1 MKDIESEISRC
12 IIKLLMKEPFYAH
25 FLSGI
30 IRIITDEIPTAA
42 VGFKSGKIALYV
54 NENFFLNELKS
65 FSERVA
71 VIKHE
76 TLHILFKHL
85 FRIQSNSYDNKLF
98 NIAADL
104 VVNQLIEPWKLPG
117 SAITLSTFPELNLP
131 PDKSVEWYYKEL
143 QKKSSDDNTKKTIN
157 QISENL
163 SHSDHSKWGENNETS
178 SNVIETELDR
188 MIVQAKDRTPLK
200 DYGSIP
206 LGIKTIIN
214 SVIEKRKPQIDWKRA
229 LRLFSTSSRKTRVY
243 HTMKRISKRY
253 GTRPG
258 IKIKRYQR
266 LAVAIDT
273 SGSIKESDFG
283 IFFSEI
289 HSMWKQG
296 AEIEVLECDAELQ
309 KKYSYKGKLPKFI
322 SGGGGTLF
330 DPVFNYLR
338 SNRFEK
344 FDGCI
349 YLTDGYAPEPKIKP
363 PCSLFWCITKDGQLG
378 DHLKYG
384 RAIKMN

>member
-30 IRIITDEIPTAA
+30 IRVITDEIPTAA

-54 NENFFLNELKS
+54 NENFFLKELKS
-65 FSERVA
+65 FNERVA

-85 FRIQSNSYDNKLF
+85 FRMQSKSYDNKLF

-104 VVNQLIEPWKLPG
+104 VVNQLIEPWRLPE
-117 SAITLSTFPELNLP
+117 SAITLSTFSNLNLP
-131 PDKSVEWYYKEL
+131 PDKSVEWYYKKLKE
-143 QKKSSDDNTKKTIN
+143 QSSDDNTKKTIS
-157 QISENL
+157 QVSEEI
-163 SHSDHSKWGENNETS
+163 SHSDHSKWGENKGAS
-178 SNVIETELDR
+178 SNIIETELDR
-188 MIVQAKDRTPLK
+188 MIIQAKDRTPLK

-206 LGIKTIIN
+206 LGIKKMIN
-214 SVIEKRKPQIDWKRA
+214 VIIEKRKPQIDWKRA

-273 SGSIKESDFG
+273 SGSIKEDDFV

-289 HSMWKQG
+289 HSIWKQG
-296 AEIEVLECDAELQ
+296 AEIEVIECDAEVQ
-309 KKYSYKGKLPKFI
+309 RKYSYRGKLPKFI

-330 DPVFNYLR
+330 DPVFSYLK

-344 FDGCI
+344 YDGCI
-349 YLTDGYAPEPKIKP
+349 YLTDGYAPEAKIKP
-363 PCSLFWCITKDGQLG
+363 PCSLFWCITKDGKLG
-378 DHLKYG
+378 NHLKYG
-384 RAIKMN
+384 RAVKMN

>member
-30 IRIITDEIPTAA
+30 IRVITDEIPTAA

-54 NENFFLNELKS
+54 NENFFLKELKS
-65 FSERVA
+65 FNERVA

-85 FRIQSNSYDNKLF
+85 FRMQSKSYDNKLF

-104 VVNQLIEPWKLPG
+104 VVNQLIEPWRLPE
-117 SAITLSTFPELNLP
+117 SAITLSTFSDLNLP
-131 PDKSVEWYYKEL
+131 PDKSVEWYYKKL
-143 QKKSSDDNTKKTIN
+143 KQQSSDDNTKKTIS
-157 QISENL
+157 QVSEEI
-163 SHSDHSKWGENNETS
+163 SHSDHSKWGENKGAS
-178 SNVIETELDR
+178 SNIIETELDR
-188 MIVQAKDRTPLK
+188 MIIQAKDRTPLK

-206 LGIKTIIN
+206 LGIKKMIN
-214 SVIEKRKPQIDWKRA
+214 VIIEKRKPQIDWKRA

-243 HTMKRISKRY
+243 YTMKRISKRY

-273 SGSIKESDFG
+273 SGSIKEDDFV

-289 HSMWKQG
+289 HSIWKQG
-296 AEIEVLECDAELQ
+296 AEIEVIECDAEVQ
-309 KKYSYKGKLPKFI
+309 RKYSYRGKLPKFI

-330 DPVFNYLR
+330 DPVFSYLK

-344 FDGCI
+344 YDGCI
-349 YLTDGYAPEPKIKP
+349 YLTDGYAPEAKIKP
-363 PCSLFWCITKDGQLG
+363 PCSLFWCITKDGKLG
-378 DHLKYG
+378 NHLKYG
-384 RAIKMN
+384 RAVKMN

>member
-1 MKDIESEISRC
+1 VKDIESEISRC

-30 IRIITDEIPTAA
+30 IRVITDEIPTAA

-54 NENFFLNELKS
+54 NENFFLKELKS
-65 FSERVA
+65 FNERVA

-85 FRIQSNSYDNKLF
+85 FRMQSKSYDNKLF

-104 VVNQLIEPWKLPG
+104 VVNQLIEPWRLPE
-117 SAITLSTFPELNLP
+117 SAVTLSTFSDLNLP
-131 PDKSVEWYYKEL
+131 PDKSVEWYYKKLKE
-143 QKKSSDDNTKKTIN
+143 QSSDDNTKKTIS
-157 QISENL
+157 QVSEEI
-163 SHSDHSKWGENNETS
+163 SHSDHSKWGENKGAS
-178 SNVIETELDR
+178 SNIIETELDR
-188 MIVQAKDRTPLK
+188 MIIQAKDRTPLK

-206 LGIKTIIN
+206 LGIKKMIN
-214 SVIEKRKPQIDWKRA
+214 VIIEKRKPQIDWKRA

-243 HTMKRISKRY
+243 YTMKRISKRY

-273 SGSIKESDFG
+273 SGSIKEDDFV

-289 HSMWKQG
+289 HSIWKQG
-296 AEIEVLECDAELQ
+296 AEIEVIECDAEVQ
-309 KKYSYKGKLPKFI
+309 RKYSYRGKLPKFI

-330 DPVFNYLR
+330 DPVFSYLK

-344 FDGCI
+344 YDGCI
-349 YLTDGYAPEPKIKP
+349 YLTDGYAPEAKIKP
-363 PCSLFWCITKDGQLG
+363 PCSLFWCITKDGKLG
-378 DHLKYG
+378 NHLKYG
-384 RAIKMN
+384 RAVKMN

>member
-1 MKDIESEISRC
+1 MKDIDSEISRC

-65 FSERVA
+65 FNERVA

-85 FRIQSNSYDNKLF
+85 FRMQSNSYDNKLF

-104 VVNQLIEPWKLPG
+104 VVNQLIEPWKLPE

-131 PDKSVEWYYKEL
+131 TDKSVEWYYKEL
-143 QKKSSDDNTKKTIN
+143 QKKSSDENTKKLMN
-157 QISENL
+157 QISENS

-178 SNVIETELDR
+178 SKVIESELDR

-214 SVIEKRKPQIDWKRA
+214 SIIEKRNPQIDWKRA

-309 KKYSYKGKLPKFI
+309 RKYSYKGKLPKFI

-344 FDGCI
+344 YDGCI

-378 DHLKYG
+378 NHLKYG

>member
-30 IRIITDEIPTAA
+30 IRVITDEIPTAA

-54 NENFFLNELKS
+54 NENFFLKELKS
-65 FSERVA
+65 FNERVA

-85 FRIQSNSYDNKLF
+85 FRMQSKSYDNKLF

-104 VVNQLIEPWKLPG
+104 VVNQLIEPWRLPE
-117 SAITLSTFPELNLP
+117 SAITLSTFSNLNLP
-131 PDKSVEWYYKEL
+131 PDKSVEWYYKKLKE
-143 QKKSSDDNTKKTIN
+143 QSSDDNIKKTIS
-157 QISENL
+157 QVSEEI
-163 SHSDHSKWGENNETS
+163 SHSDHSKWGENKGAS
-178 SNVIETELDR
+178 SNIIETELDR
-188 MIVQAKDRTPLK
+188 MIIQAKDRTPLK

-206 LGIKTIIN
+206 LGIKKMIN
-214 SVIEKRKPQIDWKRA
+214 VIIEKRKPQIDWKRA

-243 HTMKRISKRY
+243 YTMKRISKRY

-273 SGSIKESDFG
+273 SGSIKEDDFV

-289 HSMWKQG
+289 HSIWKQG
-296 AEIEVLECDAELQ
+296 AEIEVIECDAEVQ
-309 KKYSYKGKLPKFI
+309 RKYSYRGKLPKFI

-330 DPVFNYLR
+330 DPVFSYLK

-344 FDGCI
+344 YDGCI
-349 YLTDGYAPEPKIKP
+349 YLTDGYAPEAKIKP
-363 PCSLFWCITKDGQLG
+363 PCSLFWCITKDGKLG
-378 DHLKYG
+378 NHLKYG
-384 RAIKMN
+384 RAVKMN

>member
-1 MKDIESEISRC
+1 VKDIESEISRC

-30 IRIITDEIPTAA
+30 IRVVTDEIPTAA

-54 NENFFLNELKS
+54 NENFFLKELKS
-65 FSERVA
+65 FNERVA

-85 FRIQSNSYDNKLF
+85 FRMQSKSYDNKLF

-104 VVNQLIEPWKLPG
+104 VVNQLIEPWRLPE
-117 SAITLSTFPELNLP
+117 SAITLSTFLALNLP
-131 PDKSVEWYYKEL
+131 PDNSVEWYYKKL
-143 QKKSSDDNTKKTIN
+143 KQQSSDDNTKKA
-157 QISENL
+157 ISQVSEEI
-163 SHSDHSKWGENNETS
+163 SHSDHSKWGENKGAS
-178 SNVIETELDR
+178 SNIIETELDR
-188 MIVQAKDRTPLK
+188 MIIQAKDRTPLK

-206 LGIKTIIN
+206 LGIKKMIN
-214 SVIEKRKPQIDWKRA
+214 VIIEKRKPQIDWKRA

-243 HTMKRISKRY
+243 YTMKRISKRY

-273 SGSIKESDFG
+273 SGSIKEDDFV

-289 HSMWKQG
+289 HSIWKQG
-296 AEIEVLECDAELQ
+296 AEIEVIECDAEVQ
-309 KKYSYKGKLPKFI
+309 RKYSYMGKLPKFI

-330 DPVFNYLR
+330 DPVFSYLK

-344 FDGCI
+344 YDGCI
-349 YLTDGYAPEPKIKP
+349 YLTDGYAPEARIKP
-363 PCSLFWCITKDGQLG
+363 PCSLFWCITKDGKLG
-378 DHLKYG
+378 NHLKYG
-384 RAIKMN
+384 RAVKMN

>member
-30 IRIITDEIPTAA
+30 IRVITDEIPTAA

-54 NENFFLNELKS
+54 NENFFLKELKS
-65 FSERVA
+65 FNERVA

-85 FRIQSNSYDNKLF
+85 FRMQSKSYDNKLF

-104 VVNQLIEPWKLPG
+104 VVNQLIEPWRLPE
-117 SAITLSTFPELNLP
+117 SAITLSTFSNLNLP
-131 PDKSVEWYYKEL
+131 PDKSVEWYYKKLKE
-143 QKKSSDDNTKKTIN
+143 QSSDDNTKKTIS
-157 QISENL
+157 QVSEEI
-163 SHSDHSKWGENNETS
+163 SHSDHSKWGENKGAS
-178 SNVIETELDR
+178 SNIIETELDR
-188 MIVQAKDRTPLK
+188 MIIQAKDRTPLK

-206 LGIKTIIN
+206 LGIKKMIN
-214 SVIEKRKPQIDWKRA
+214 VIIEKRKPQIDWKRA

-243 HTMKRISKRY
+243 YTMKRISKRY

-273 SGSIKESDFG
+273 SGSIKEDDFV

-289 HSMWKQG
+289 HSIWKQG
-296 AEIEVLECDAELQ
+296 AEIEVIECDAEVQ
-309 KKYSYKGKLPKFI
+309 RKYSYRGKLPKFI

-330 DPVFNYLR
+330 DPVFSYLK

-344 FDGCI
+344 YDGCI
-349 YLTDGYAPEPKIKP
+349 YLTDGYAPEAKIKP
-363 PCSLFWCITKDGQLG
+363 PCSLFWCITKDGKLG
-378 DHLKYG
+378 NHLKYG
-384 RAIKMN
+384 RAVKMN